1 MCIRDRFLWCTLP
14 KGSDMLAFCKAAVD
28 RGVAMVPGS
37 AFLTD
42 DHGTSESVRLN
53 FSTPTD
59 EQIVDGIS
67 RRGDLTKKMF

>member
-1 MCIRDRFLWCTLP
+1 
-14 KGSDMLAFCKAAVD
+14 MLAFCKAAVD
-28 RGVAMVPGS
+28 KGVAMVPGS

-59 EQIVDGIS
+59 EQIEKGVKILGAAAKE
-67 RRGDLTKKMF
+67 LLK